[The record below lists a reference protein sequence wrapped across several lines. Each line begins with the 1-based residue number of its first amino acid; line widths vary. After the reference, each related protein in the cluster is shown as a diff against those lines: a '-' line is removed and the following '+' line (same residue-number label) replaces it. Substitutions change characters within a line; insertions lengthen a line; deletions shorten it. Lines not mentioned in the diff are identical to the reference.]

1 MRLQSLANTWVNRL
15 AVACYWLHET
25 RRARLLLWLMAL
37 GGMASLLF
45 IRPGVVEN
53 AIFKTYKLS
62 EVTISTANIW
72 VRVSGI
78 LLPVKGYQTR
88 FDLGA
93 VELRGGRFIP
103 MTHPD
108 ATDPLWVLDE
118 DLPDFRPGIPVTVS
132 GVIRLGTGDQ
142 PALYLQP
149 GRPPN
154 VVLANWVARIGSVG
168 LIVSIVL
175 SALAWLAH
183 FAHYALPA
191 PIETQSTQ
199 SQNQSQNIA
208 NAPHFLWY
216 GDLGKEYGEVV
227 VREMPCEFVASVHEV
242 RFDSQSPKLPWKVC
256 LRRLRSAQTTSLA
269 TRFGPLP
276 AARIW
281 FEDER
286 GLARRAVFAANS
298 ITNRDQV
305 LQVMS
310 LIR

>member
-1 MRLQSLANTWVNRL
+1 MRIKSLANTWVNRL

-37 GGMASLLF
+37 SGMASLLF

-53 AIFKTYKLS
+53 AIVKTYKLS
-62 EVTISTANIW
+62 EVSVSTANIW
-72 VRVSGI
+72 VRVGGI

-93 VELRGGRFIP
+93 VELRGGRFSP

-108 ATDPLWVLDE
+108 TTDPLWVLDE
-118 DLPDFRPGIPVTVS
+118 DLPEYRPGVPVTVS

-142 PALYLQP
+142 PAVFLQP
-149 GRPPN
+149 GLPPN
-154 VVLANWVARIGSVG
+154 VVLANWVGRIGLAG
-168 LIVSIVL
+168 LIISLVL

-191 PIETQSTQ
+191 LTEATST
-199 SQNQSQNIA
+199 A
-208 NAPHFLWY
+208 KAPTFLWF

-227 VREMPCEFVASVHEV
+227 VREMPCDFAATVHEV

-256 LRRLRSAQTTSLA
+256 LRRLRTAQITSLA
-269 TRFGPLP
+269 TSFGPLP

-286 GLARRAVFAANS
+286 GLSRRAVFAANS